1 MGHSRI
7 PSKRLKPPSS
17 EPPVR
22 ERRCSCGELADFL
35 YTYDAEFCPRCDRWL
50 DTRCGDAGCEFCG
63 NRPKHPSMSPELDP
77 RQYMSD
83 PVTKFNPPRI
93 TAGRRRL

>member
-1 MGHSRI
+1 MSHSRI
-7 PSKRLKPPSS
+7 PSKRPPSS

-63 NRPKHPSMSPELDP
+63 NRPKRPSTSPELDP

-93 TAGRRRL
+93 TAGRRKL